1 MLESKHYNHKMTCCS
16 NSIFAAADKKLSR
29 ALRRSAICV
38 AEGNTNR
45 AFRRNATC
53 VAAGG
58 MYDAT
63 RSVGTLSV

>member
-1 MLESKHYNHKMTCCS
+1 MLEMKRYNHKMTCCS

-29 ALRRSAICV
+29 ALRRSV
-38 AEGNTNR
+38 TL
-45 AFRRNATC
+45 

>member
-1 MLESKHYNHKMTCCS
+1 MLEIKRYNHKMTCCS

-45 AFRRNATC
+45 ALRRSATL
-53 VAAGG
+53 V
-58 MYDAT
+58 
-63 RSVGTLSV
+63 V